1 MPEATV
7 KITKKSWKIK
17 AVERTKIITAQ
28 NKRIKEITENRDAWK
43 EQCKLAR
50 EAELELRNLCQGKTS
65 KYHHYCNSFIALCVE
80 MHSYGGMSL
89 RCCRHCLS
97 SLVLIFGFSFRI
109 PSHVSIRN
117 WACKAG
123 YSRIYESVLAGADK
137 EQEYVIWL
145 DESILIGSEKILL
158 VLGMPLQ
165 QIAFTRAVHLQ
176 DVRVLSVE
184 VGQRWLGEDIAIIL
198 ADLSTKIKI
207 SYMVTD
213 GGNNLGK
220 AAKLGAYTQIQD
232 CTHWIARI
240 LEKLYIKDISFK
252 ALVHL
257 MGELRQKWYLSDKAS
272 YLPPKQRIKLRFA
285 NMFSL
290 VDWAEKMLLQ
300 WHLLP
305 LDVQSACNWLLK
317 NKTFIEELIV
327 LKNYCTTI
335 LGLLKTKGF
344 NNNIHQHILATLS
357 ANTNVKTE
365 KEAYFCEAITLY
377 LEKLATQLA
386 TISVETT
393 TILCCSD
400 IIESAFGKFKQK
412 IAKRNTLNMTEF
424 MFTIANFGNHFTA
437 LELENALEKVSLQ
450 TLKDWKICNKNKR
463 NTQQKVP
470 KKTSKSGGSCP

>member
-1 MPEATV
+1 MPEATA

-17 AVERTKIITAQ
+17 AVERTKIIGIQ
-28 NKRIKEITENRDAWK
+28 NKRIKEIIESRDAWK
-43 EQCKLAR
+43 EKYKVAKQ
-50 EAELELRNLCQGKTS
+50 AELALRNLCQGKTS

-80 MHSYGGMSL
+80 MQSYGGMSL

-123 YSRIYESVLAGADK
+123 YSRVYESVLAGADK
-137 EQEYVIWL
+137 EQEYVIWI
-145 DESILIGSEKILL
+145 DESILIGREKILL
-158 VLGMPLQ
+158 VLGMPLR
-165 QIAFTRAVHLQ
+165 QIAFTRAVNLQ

-184 VGQRWLGEDIAIIL
+184 VGQRWLGEDIAVIL

-213 GGNNLGK
+213 AGSNLSK

-232 CTHWIARI
+232 CTHWIAGI
-240 LEKLYIKDISFK
+240 LEKLYVNDVTFK
-252 ALVHL
+252 ALMHL
-257 MGELRQKWYLSDKAS
+257 MGELRQKWYLSNKAS

-285 NMFSL
+285 NIFPL

-300 WHLLP
+300 WHFLP
-305 LDVQSACNWLLK
+305 LDVQNACNWLPQ
-317 NKTFIEELIV
+317 NKAFIEELIL
-327 LKNYCTTI
+327 LKNNCVAI
-335 LGLLKTKGF
+335 LCLLKTQGF
-344 NNNIHQHILATLS
+344 NKAAQQRILASLS
-357 ANTNVKTE
+357 ANTNVKGK
-365 KEAYFCEAITLY
+365 KEMYFCEAITAY
-377 LEKLATQLA
+377 LEKLASQLEGIA
-386 TISVETT
+386 TKTT

-450 TLKDWKICNKNKR
+450 TLKNWKISNKNKR
-463 NTQQKVP
+463 ETQ
-470 KKTSKSGGSCP
+470 